1 MATDPFA
8 FTEEDCNDLIP
19 EIVLDS
25 ESDEEFLWVYPPG
38 YNLLFKQSCQAIP
51 QEKGHW
57 LLCRRPQKRERRS
70 SSRERK
76 EEVPTNWQVVMTRI
90 FAIAGIIVFII
101 FLLSTI
107 WHLLFTKVEGKYQ
120 KASVTSWP
128 PAKRLQERGETCQE
142 DGPPVP
148 L

>member
-51 QEKGHW
+51 QEKGH
-57 LLCRRPQKRERRS
+57 
-70 SSRERK
+70 
-76 EEVPTNWQVVMTRI
+76 
-90 FAIAGIIVFII
+90 
-101 FLLSTI
+101 
-107 WHLLFTKVEGKYQ
+107 
-120 KASVTSWP
+120 
-128 PAKRLQERGETCQE
+128 
-142 DGPPVP
+142 
-148 L
+148 